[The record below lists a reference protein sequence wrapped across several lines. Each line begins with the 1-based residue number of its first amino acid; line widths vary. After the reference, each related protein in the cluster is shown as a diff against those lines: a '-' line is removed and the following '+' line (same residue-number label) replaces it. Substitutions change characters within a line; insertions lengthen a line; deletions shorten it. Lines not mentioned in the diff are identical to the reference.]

1 MKMENNKSFA
11 EFMNESTV
19 PQKQS
24 SEMTMMEIYV
34 DMVLNEILVRHRK
47 EKLLKLINEALDNKD
62 QDAFMKYSD
71 ELNKL
76 EDTHGV

>member
-1 MKMENNKSFA
+1 MENNKSFA

-34 DMVLNEILVRHRK
+34 DMVLNEILVKHRK
-47 EKLLKLINEALDNKD
+47 EQLLTAINEALDQED
-62 QDAFMKYSD
+62 QAAFMKHSA
-71 ELNKL
+71 ELNTLK
-76 EDTHGV
+76 DTHGV

>member
-1 MKMENNKSFA
+1 MENNKSFA

-47 EKLLKLINEALDNKD
+47 EQLVTAINEALDNKD
-62 QDAFMKYSD
+62 QDAFMKYSS
-71 ELNKL
+71 ELNTL

>member
-1 MKMENNKSFA
+1 MENNKSFA

-47 EKLLKLINEALDNKD
+47 EQLVTAINEALDSKD
-62 QDAFMKYSD
+62 QDAFMKFSS
-71 ELNKL
+71 ELNTL

>member
-1 MKMENNKSFA
+1 MENNKSFA

-34 DMVLNEILVRHRK
+34 DMVLNEILIKHRK
-47 EKLLKLINEALDNKD
+47 EQLLTAINEALDQKD
-62 QDAFMKYSD
+62 REAFMSYSA
-71 ELNKL
+71 ELNTL

>member
-1 MKMENNKSFA
+1 MENNKSFA

>member
-1 MKMENNKSFA
+1 MENNKSFA
-11 EFMNESTV
+11 KFMNESNV

-34 DMVLNEILVRHRK
+34 DMVLNEILVKHRK
-47 EKLLKLINEALDNKD
+47 EQLLTAINEALDQQD
-62 QDAFMKYSD
+62 QASFIKHST
-71 ELNKL
+71 ELNTL

>member
-1 MKMENNKSFA
+1 MENNKSFA

-34 DMVLNEILVRHRK
+34 DMVLNEILVKHRK
-47 EKLLKLINEALDNKD
+47 EQLLTAINDALDQND
-62 QDAFMKYSD
+62 QDAFMKFSA
-71 ELNKL
+71 ELNTL
-76 EDTHGV
+76 QDTHGV

>member
-1 MKMENNKSFA
+1 MENNKSFA

-34 DMVLNEILVRHRK
+34 DMVINEILLKQRK
-47 EKLLKLINEALDNKD
+47 QQILTALDEALDQKD
-62 QDAFMKYSD
+62 QVAFMELSK
-71 ELNKL
+71 ELNTL
-76 EDTHGV
+76 EVTHGV

>member
-1 MKMENNKSFA
+1 MENNKSFA

-34 DMVLNEILVRHRK
+34 DMVLNEILVKHRK
-47 EKLLKLINEALDNKD
+47 EQLLTAINESLDHKD
-62 QDAFMKYSD
+62 QAAFMKHST
-71 ELNKL
+71 ELNTL
-76 EDTHGV
+76 QDTHGV

>member
-1 MKMENNKSFA
+1 MENNKSFA

-34 DMVLNEILVRHRK
+34 DMVLNEILIRHRK
-47 EKLLKLINEALDNKD
+47 EKLLIAINDALDQKD
-62 QDAFMKYSD
+62 QKAFMEYSK
-71 ELNKL
+71 ELNTLK
-76 EDTHGV
+76 DTHGV

>member
-47 EKLLKLINEALDNKD
+47 EQLVTAINEALDNKD
-62 QDAFMKYSD
+62 QDAFMKYSA
-71 ELNKL
+71 ELNTL

>member
-1 MKMENNKSFA
+1 MENNKSFA

-47 EKLLKLINEALDNKD
+47 EQLVSAINEALDNKD
-62 QDAFMKYSD
+62 QDAFMKCSA
-71 ELNKL
+71 ELNTL